1 MIKLSNIYTVL
12 DLNMDYCNYKHVN
25 NSLARDRVEDMILNL
40 DLTDIWR
47 DLIEECRRFTWQRPT
62 LLQQSCLDFFLI
74 SESMV
79 PYVEQTD
86 IYIYIL
92 SSMDTGQTILWLFW
106 NFYLQKK
113 KWNEKHSGNFIIPCW
128 KIMRMYNV
136 KEINEEIKNVIEE
149 YAIMLYDRK

>member
-92 SSMDTGQTILWLFW
+92 SSMDTGQTIL
-106 NFYLQKK
+106 
-113 KWNEKHSGNFIIPCW
+113 
-128 KIMRMYNV
+128 
-136 KEINEEIKNVIEE
+136 
-149 YAIMLYDRK
+149 